1 MTSTEDKKKKFMV
14 AFKECKAIVTVSCIT
29 TGISRQTFYNWM
41 ENDEAFKL
49 EVEDARE
56 LQIDFVESKLLDMIE
71 AGDTTAIIFY
81 LKTRGKNRGY
91 NEKIAIISE
100 KSEGAPNISE
110 KQNISSENVEKCRNA
125 ENNKEI
131 KRMVSLKISRIKNML
146 KKQKKY
152 SAELDEQIK
161 LAAQLIVRTD
171 SLSEDIFSKDHKA
184 VITEISREGNTREIP
199 SQAERV
205 YLLYQREAQRAL
217 RALGMNVDAKERKQD
232 DDSFNEFMDSF
243 KKER

>member
-14 AFKECKAIVTVSCIT
+14 AFKESKAIVTVSCIT

-100 KSEGAPNISE
+100 KSEETPNISE
-110 KQNISSENVEKCRNA
+110 KQNTSSENA

-131 KRMVSLKISRIKNML
+131 KRMVALKVSRIKNML

-199 SQAERV
+199 SQAERI

>member
-14 AFKECKAIVTVSCIT
+14 AFKESKAIVTVSCIT

-100 KSEGAPNISE
+100 KSEGTPNISE
-110 KQNISSENVEKCRNA
+110 KQNISSENA

-131 KRMVSLKISRIKNML
+131 KRMVALKVSRIKNML

-199 SQAERV
+199 SQAERI